1 MKISKIKKKKG
12 FTLVELVITIAII
25 IVLSSISV
33 PIYKSYVKNAKISEG
48 YILLGTIRDAQKQ
61 YKAEYGRFF
70 YSRHTCNDTVLG
82 IDARANKY
90 FTFFSAGDGADSY
103 YFNAYVTSKDFGIKT
118 LIYNLSATTGVVFK

>member
-33 PIYKSYVKNAKISEG
+33 PIYKNYVWNAKKSEG
-48 YILLGTIRDAQKQ
+48 YMLLATIRDAQLN
-61 YKAEYGRFF
+61 YRNEHGNFLFF
-70 YSRHTCNDTVLG
+70 TGTCSKTNNGWTCNETVLG

-90 FTFFSAGDGADSY
+90 YSLLFVQGYS
-103 YFNAYVTSKDFGIKT
+103 
-118 LIYNLSATTGVVFK
+118 